1 MKSIFPYPSSLGTP
15 PVSSDTPTD
24 TYTQAEIDTKDAAVL
39 TTSKDYTDVAAMGG
53 STPSA
58 DIGTI

>member
-1 MKSIFPYPSSLGTP
+1 MKSLIPAFSNASVT
-15 PVSSDTPTD
+15 SSDDTPID
-24 TYTQAEIDTKDAAVL
+24 TYTQNEIDTKDANVL
-39 TTSKDYTDVAAMGG
+39 STSKDYTDVAAMGG